1 LDTEKNRIIKA
12 KKDLQEFDYLYR
24 KYYPIMNNFIFH
36 RVNDEAVRNEIVSNV
51 FFKAMKRLSLFRF
64 LDSRKCSFSSWLY
77 RIAVNE
83 VNQFYRNVKREN
95 KIRDSVKWNTVD
107 GDDIQF
113 NYEIVQRKIAAFK
126 IDEQN
131 LITLRFF
138 EKLSYKEIAEI
149 YNKKEGTIKV
159 QMHRLLRKLRMN
171 IEKEIENER
180 S

>member
-1 LDTEKNRIIKA
+1 
-12 KKDLQEFDYLYR
+12 
-24 KYYPIMNNFIFH
+24 
-36 RVNDEAVRNEIVSNV
+36 
-51 FFKAMKRLSLFRF
+51 
-64 LDSRKCSFSSWLY
+64 
-77 RIAVNE
+77 VNE

-95 KIRDSVKWNTVD
+95 KIRESVKWNIVD

-131 LITLRFF
+131 LIALRFF

-149 YNKKEGTIKV
+149 YNRKEGTIKV

>member
-1 LDTEKNRIIKA
+1 LDTERNSIIRA

-83 VNQFYRNVKREN
+83 VNQFYRNMKREN
-95 KIRDSVKWNTVD
+95 NIRESVKWNTVE
-107 GDDIQF
+107 GEDIQF
-113 NYEIVQRKIAAFK
+113 NYDVIQRKIAAFK
-126 IDEQN
+126 TDEQN
-131 LITLRFF
+131 LITLRYF
-138 EKLSYKEIAEI
+138 EKLSYKEIADI
-149 YNKKEGTIKV
+149 YKKKEGTIKV
-159 QMHRLLRKLRMN
+159 QMHRLLKKLRCN
-171 IEKEIENER
+171 VEKEIANER

>member
-1 LDTEKNRIIKA
+1 MNTERNSIIRA

-83 VNQFYRNVKREN
+83 VNQFYRNMKREN
-95 KIRDSVKWNTVD
+95 NIRESVKWNTVE
-107 GDDIQF
+107 GEDIQF
-113 NYEIVQRKIAAFK
+113 NYDVIQRKIAAFK
-126 IDEQN
+126 TDEQN
-131 LITLRFF
+131 LITLRYF
-138 EKLSYKEIAEI
+138 EKLSYKEIADI
-149 YNKKEGTIKV
+149 YKKKEGTIKV
-159 QMHRLLRKLRMN
+159 QMHRLLKKLRCN
-171 IEKEIENER
+171 VEKEIANER
-180 S
+180 Y

>member
-1 LDTEKNRIIKA
+1 MDTDKNRIIKA

-51 FFKAMKRLSLFRF
+51 FFNAMKRLSLFRF

-83 VNQFYRNVKREN
+83 VNQFYRNVKREDR
-95 KIRDSVKWNTVD
+95 IRESVKWNTVD

-113 NYEIVQRKIAAFK
+113 NYEIVQRKIAVFK

-159 QMHRLLRKLRMN
+159 QMHRLLKKLRMN
-171 IEKEIENER
+171 VEKESENER

>member
-1 LDTEKNRIIKA
+1 MDTEKNRIIKA

-24 KYYPIMNNFIFH
+24 KYYPIMNNFVFH
-36 RVNDEAVRNEIVSNV
+36 RVNDEAVRNEVVSNI

-83 VNQFYRNVKREN
+83 VNQFYRNVKREDR
-95 KIRDSVKWNTVD
+95 IRESVKWNTVD

-113 NYEIVQRKIAAFK
+113 NYKVIQRKITSFN

-131 LITLRFF
+131 LIALRFF

-159 QMHRLLRKLRMN
+159 QMHRLLKKLRMN
-171 IEKEIENER
+171 VEKEIENER

>member
-1 LDTEKNRIIKA
+1 MDTERNSIIRA

-83 VNQFYRNVKREN
+83 VNQFYRNMKREN
-95 KIRDSVKWNTVD
+95 NIRESVKWNTVE
-107 GDDIQF
+107 GKDIQF
-113 NYEIVQRKIAAFK
+113 NYDVIQRKIAAFK
-126 IDEQN
+126 TDEQN
-131 LITLRFF
+131 LITLRYF
-138 EKLSYKEIAEI
+138 EKLSYKEIADI
-149 YNKKEGTIKV
+149 YKKKEGTIKV
-159 QMHRLLRKLRMN
+159 QMHRLLKKLRCN
-171 IEKEIENER
+171 VEKEIANER
-180 S
+180 Y

>member
-1 LDTEKNRIIKA
+1 MDTEKNRIIKA

-24 KYYPIMNNFIFH
+24 KYYPIMNNFVFH

-83 VNQFYRNVKREN
+83 VNQFYRNVKREDR
-95 KIRDSVKWNTVD
+95 IRESVKWNTVD

-113 NYEIVQRKIAAFK
+113 NYQVIQRKITSFK

-159 QMHRLLRKLRMN
+159 QMHRLLKKLRMN
-171 IEKEIENER
+171 VEKEIENER

>member
-1 LDTEKNRIIKA
+1 MNTERNSIIRA

-83 VNQFYRNVKREN
+83 VNQFYRNMKREN
-95 KIRDSVKWNTVD
+95 NIRESVKWNTVE
-107 GDDIQF
+107 GEDIQF
-113 NYEIVQRKIAAFK
+113 NYDVIQRKIAAFK
-126 IDEQN
+126 TDEQN
-131 LITLRFF
+131 LITLRYF
-138 EKLSYKEIAEI
+138 EKLSYKEIADI
-149 YNKKEGTIKV
+149 YKKKEGTIKV
-159 QMHRLLRKLRMN
+159 QMHRLLKKLRCN
-171 IEKEIENER
+171 VEKEIANER

>member
-1 LDTEKNRIIKA
+1 MDTERNSIIRA

-24 KYYPIMNNFIFH
+24 KYYPIMNNFVFH

-51 FFKAMKRLSLFRF
+51 FFKAMKRLALFRF

-83 VNQFYRNVKREN
+83 VNQFYRNVKREDR
-95 KIRDSVKWNTVD
+95 IREMVKWNTVD
-107 GDDIQF
+107 GDEIQF
-113 NYEIVQRKIAAFK
+113 NYEVIQRKIAVFK
-126 IDEQN
+126 TDEQN

-138 EKLSYKEIAEI
+138 EKLSYREIADI
-149 YNKKEGTIKV
+149 CNKKEGAIKV
-159 QMHRLLRKLRMN
+159 QMHRLLKKLRCDV
-171 IEKEIENER
+171 EKEIANER